1 VAVSTVHVALPD
13 GKVAFCLHCEATN
26 QERCESRG
34 VMTECPFDTEVRQQT
49 TDYMTGVS
57 ASQVTTLS
65 RYTNTFIV
73 IIFLFVVIIII
84 ITHSVSFSPPGFKEA
99 EGGLYVCDFFQ
110 INFLNIHETD
120 LYQICSGDRTLSVHE
135 GLKYFPSLK
144 HPWQPIFC

>member
-1 VAVSTVHVALPD
+1 MRVALPD

-84 ITHSVSFSPPGFKEA
+84 ITHSVFLAHPASRKPKVGYMFVISFRS
-99 EGGLYVCDFFQ
+99 
-110 INFLNIHETD
+110 IMST
-120 LYQICSGDRTLSVHE
+120 STR
-135 GLKYFPSLK
+135 
-144 HPWQPIFC
+144 PIFTKFPAVIELCPYMKV